1 MQKEAFGFQGRASRQ
16 KSGCK
21 KKSGTNRRI
30 QSIQSAD
37 VGTDK
42 SETMKAYDLTVD
54 LHTVS
59 F

>member
-1 MQKEAFGFQGRASRQ
+1 MVEHPD
-16 KSGCK
+16 KSQDVRN
-21 KKSGTNRRI
+21 SGKNRRI

-37 VGTDK
+37 VGTEK

-59 F
+59 FSGID